1 MNTEVEIIMGQFER
15 IFNEYEALW
24 KQPIKYNENT
34 VLYRS
39 ELHMIE
45 VVLTLTE
52 RGNKAFESHK
62 EYNKK
67 MYEDFEIILNKY
79 PKETCKALT

>member
-15 IFNEYEALW
+15 IFNEYEALR
-24 KQPIKYNENT
+24 KQPIKYDENT

-45 VVLTLTE
+45 VVGNYKDINITKLAKIFGIT
-52 RGNKAFESHK
+52 RGGASQGIDKLC
-62 EYNKK
+62 KK
-67 MYEDFEIILNKY
+67 QIYYL
-79 PKETCKALT
+79 